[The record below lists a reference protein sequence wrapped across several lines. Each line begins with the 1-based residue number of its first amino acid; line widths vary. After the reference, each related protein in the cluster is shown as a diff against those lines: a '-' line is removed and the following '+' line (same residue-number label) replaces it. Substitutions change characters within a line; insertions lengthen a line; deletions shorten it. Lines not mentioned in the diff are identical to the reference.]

1 LIDLDK
7 QSGTDSPNQLIVDS
21 NHLIDAP
28 KNFIIDGS
36 DHVSSAVHIGN
47 HESGGSETL
56 CHGFGYPEVNTHGS
70 DSSEVRGTEQ
80 SGKQNSGVKSGT
92 YFNPGSYNFEEALN
106 SAIYVDKTEL
116 IWYLNS
122 LVRTRQKYV
131 SVSRPRRFGKT
142 MAADMLC
149 AYYGAGTDRH
159 ELFSNLKLSHCED
172 ITVGR
177 ETLSWDAYLGKFD
190 VLRIVMT
197 DFIRNCRHVRDM
209 LTALTTKLCNELKNA
224 YPRLRFYDGADAD
237 LVDVM
242 NVIHSATGR
251 QFVVI
256 IDEWDAIFRIR
267 KEDKDGQTEYLNF
280 LRDWL
285 KDKPYIALAYMTGIL
300 PIKKYGEHSALN
312 MFTEYSMIAPMQMAK
327 FTGFTDEEV
336 RELCERHCM
345 DYEAV
350 SNWYDGYLVSDRLPE
365 NKRKT
370 YREGGYVGHQI
381 SLYSPLSVVSAV
393 TTGYIRNYWNKT
405 ETYEALAEY
414 IRRDYDGLKES
425 VALLMDGGRLKIDTS
440 TYQNDMTTFH
450 SRDDVLSLLIHLGY
464 LGYDSEQEEVFIPN
478 REILDEFKT
487 STKADAWTDVFKS
500 FELSVD
506 LLKAT
511 WNRDEKKVA
520 ELIEKAHDRAANNTY
535 NNEAA
540 LNYSIQYAYYAAQKY
555 YTMIPELDSGKGY
568 ADIAFIPAPKYADKP
583 ALIIELKYE
592 KDVDSAVT
600 QIKQKKYPERLEHYK
615 GNILLV
621 GINYEK
627 SAGSDSIDFKHHT
640 CKIERV

>member
-1 LIDLDK
+1 
-7 QSGTDSPNQLIVDS
+7 
-21 NHLIDAP
+21 
-28 KNFIIDGS
+28 
-36 DHVSSAVHIGN
+36 
-47 HESGGSETL
+47 
-56 CHGFGYPEVNTHGS
+56 
-70 DSSEVRGTEQ
+70 
-80 SGKQNSGVKSGT
+80 
-92 YFNPGSYNFEEALN
+92 
-106 SAIYVDKTEL
+106 
-116 IWYLNS
+116 
-122 LVRTRQKYV
+122 
-131 SVSRPRRFGKT
+131 
-142 MAADMLC
+142 
-149 AYYGAGTDRH
+149 
-159 ELFSNLKLSHCED
+159 
-172 ITVGR
+172 
-177 ETLSWDAYLGKFD
+177 
-190 VLRIVMT
+190 
-197 DFIRNCRHVRDM
+197 
-209 LTALTTKLCNELKNA
+209 
-224 YPRLRFYDGADAD
+224 
-237 LVDVM
+237 
-242 NVIHSATGR
+242 
-251 QFVVI
+251 
-256 IDEWDAIFRIR
+256 
-267 KEDKDGQTEYLNF
+267 
-280 LRDWL
+280 
-285 KDKPYIALAYMTGIL
+285 
-300 PIKKYGEHSALN
+300 
-312 MFTEYSMIAPMQMAK
+312 
-327 FTGFTDEEV
+327 
-336 RELCERHCM
+336 M

-487 STKADAWTDVFKS
+487 STKSDAWTDVFKS